1 MIRILLMRHGSID
14 SIGRIIYGRMPGIS
28 LNAEGRRQAEA
39 AAAALRERYRLSL
52 VVSSPMQRTVET
64 AKIVAA
70 AQDLDVSVEEG
81 LNELD
86 VGEWLGKSVE
96 ELRGLEEWK
105 RYNRARSL
113 YAPPGGESLLEV
125 QRRSWAALQEVC
137 GRQRE
142 GTVLAV
148 THGDVIR
155 SLLLLF
161 LGAPLDHILRLEAAP
176 GSVSEI
182 MLGEGGPLI
191 RVVNETFG

>member
-14 SIGRIIYGRMPGIS
+14 SIGRVIYGRTPGIS

-39 AAAALRERYRLSL
+39 AAAALCKRYRLSQ
-52 VVSSPMQRTVET
+52 VVSSPMQRAVET
-64 AKIVAA
+64 AKIAAA
-70 AQDLDVSVEEG
+70 AQNLDVSIEEG
-81 LNELD
+81 LNELN

-96 ELRGLEEWK
+96 ELRGLPEWK
-105 RYNRARSL
+105 RYNQARSL

-137 GRQRE
+137 RGHKE
-142 GTVLAV
+142 DTVLAV

-161 LGAPLDHILRLEAAP
+161 LGAPLDHILRLEVTP

-182 MLGEGGPLI
+182 MIGAGDPLI